1 MGSKGK
7 GARFQMQ
14 GNPMLKQLERLQ
26 AQVLAAQEALAAE
39 TVTGSAGGGAVTVV
53 MNGHREV
60 KSIQISP
67 EVVDPQ
73 DVAMLQDL
81 VVAAINDATKKA
93 QDLAASKMGVL
104 GGGLNIPGLP

>member
-7 GARFQMQ
+7 GGHFQTP
-14 GNPMLKQLERLQ
+14 GNPMLKQLEKLQ
-26 AQVLAAQEALAAE
+26 AQVMATQEALATE
-39 TVTGSAGGGAVTVV
+39 TVTGTAGGGAITVV
-53 MNGHREV
+53 MNGQREV

-81 VVAAINDATKKA
+81 ILAAINDATKKA
-93 QDLAASKMGVL
+93 QDLASSRMGVL
-104 GGGLNIPGLP
+104 GGGLNIPGLT